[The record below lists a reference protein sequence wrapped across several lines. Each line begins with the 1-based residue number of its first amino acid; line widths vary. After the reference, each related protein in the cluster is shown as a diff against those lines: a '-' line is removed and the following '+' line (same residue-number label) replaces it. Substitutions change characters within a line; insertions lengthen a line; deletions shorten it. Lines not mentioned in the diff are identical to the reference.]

1 MIFRLLRLAWRAALA
16 AFFRRIEV
24 ESLENV
30 PREGP
35 LLLVPN
41 HTNAF
46 VDAFLVTSVVPRPV
60 TITAKSTLFAH
71 PALRLIAW
79 AADAIPLHRRQDRGL
94 GADPRSNLESLA
106 ACRERL
112 ARGSGGAVCIFPEGV
127 SHSDAQLRPLRTGAA
142 RVALDF
148 IDGTDTDT
156 KGRPLSIVP
165 VGLHYESK
173 ERFRS
178 AVRVRFGEPIDAVA
192 WRRAH
197 PEAGPREL
205 SAEIERQLRAITLNF
220 EDRREAALMRWT
232 AEVLA
237 TRALPPLVL
246 GREDGALA
254 ERARLAALLSE
265 GSRRLAS
272 SHAGEMAELEE
283 RVLRYHA
290 ELRRLGIAPA
300 EVYLEMNAGRAALFL
315 VREVELIV
323 IGLPLALTGVLLHGL
338 PYALVRAVVRRISKD
353 RDHWATNA
361 VLAGSAAFPLF
372 AALELVLAWVFL
384 SWPFAAAFTAL
395 LPYSGFYALL
405 YRDRAGGA
413 FRRSRTFL
421 RFLFDRALQRRLEGE
436 GRAIVEGI
444 DRLAR
449 GLEAGL
455 A

>member
-16 AFFRRIEV
+16 AYFRRIEV

-112 ARGSGGAVCIFPEGV
+112 GRGTGGAICIFPEGV

-148 IDGTDTDT
+148 ISGTDP
-156 KGRPLSIVP
+156 KARPLSIVP

-178 AVRVRFGEPIDAVA
+178 AVWVRFGKPIDAVA
-192 WRRAH
+192 WRKAH

-205 SAEIERQLRAITLNF
+205 SAEIEERLREITLNF

-237 TRALPPLVL
+237 TRGLPPPVL

-254 ERARLAALLSE
+254 ERAHLAALLSE
-265 GSRRLAS
+265 GSRRLAP
-272 SHAGEMAELEE
+272 SHAREIADLEG

-300 EVYLEMNAGRAALFL
+300 EVYLEMNVGRAVLFF

-323 IGLPLALTGVLLHGL
+323 IGLPLALIGVLLHGL

-361 VLAGSAAFPLF
+361 VLAGSAVFPLF
-372 AALELVLAWVFL
+372 AAFELALAWVFL
-384 SWPFAAAFTAL
+384 SWPFAAALTVL

-413 FRRSRTFL
+413 LRRSRTFL

-444 DRLAR
+444 DRLAL
-449 GLEAGL
+449 GLEASP